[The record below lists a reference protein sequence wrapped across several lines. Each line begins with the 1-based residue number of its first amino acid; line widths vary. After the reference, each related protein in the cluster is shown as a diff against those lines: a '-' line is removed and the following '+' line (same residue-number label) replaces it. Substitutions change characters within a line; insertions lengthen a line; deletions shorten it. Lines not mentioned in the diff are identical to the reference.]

1 MQQAEQVPFV
11 ACEHANNVA
20 VGELNSEVDGKIL
33 LYLLD
38 LYRSE
43 LRCLTL
49 QGRPTTL
56 PGDYIHTFRKA
67 YPNVKVRSILVY
79 SPPLPTPIL
88 LGWHPKVNENAD
100 NDRCGSVIG
109 ASAHSLA
116 HKWKK
121 GSFLHPLETVTVC
134 W

>member
-20 VGELNSEVDGKIL
+20 VGELNSDVDGKIL

-79 SPPLPTPIL
+79 SPRPLSSWDGTP
-88 LGWHPKVNENAD
+88 K
-100 NDRCGSVIG
+100 
-109 ASAHSLA
+109 
-116 HKWKK
+116 
-121 GSFLHPLETVTVC
+121 
-134 W
+134 